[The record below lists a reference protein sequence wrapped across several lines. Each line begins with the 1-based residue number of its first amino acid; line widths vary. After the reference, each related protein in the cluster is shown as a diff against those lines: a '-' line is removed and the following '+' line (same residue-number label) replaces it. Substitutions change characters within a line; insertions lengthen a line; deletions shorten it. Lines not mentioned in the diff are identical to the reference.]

1 MNRLAKATTL
11 ASKSDTLRLFAVL
24 VAFVLVVLG
33 GSWGGSTA
41 FLSKS
46 ASNADGQVFSE
57 TLGHAA
63 LAPTGRMS
71 IAAARPATKKSGFRG
86 PDVAL
91 PTGAEA
97 FAVDAV
103 PGGMRSLGDPSP
115 RREPAPHGYLA
126 RAPPALG

>member
-1 MNRLAKATTL
+1 MTRRSKASTL
-11 ASKSDTLRLFAVL
+11 ASTSDTLRLFAVL
-24 VAFVLVVLG
+24 VAFVLVILG

-46 ASNADGQVFSE
+46 ASNADGQVFSG

-63 LAPTGRMS
+63 LAPAGRMS
-71 IAAARPATKKSGFRG
+71 IAAARPAAKKSGFRG

-97 FAVDAV
+97 FALDAE
-103 PGGMRSLGDPSP
+103 PGGMLSLGDPSP